1 MMISAF
7 TFGAGFGLVTAG
19 IALVNNDFQP
29 PLDPNVSPVD
39 TLRLLS
45 QPLSGPSFKRD
56 TDTVWRSNTT
66 LDTSW
71 EDTILFSVTEYVNL
85 VIRNH

>member
-7 TFGAGFGLVTAG
+7 NFGAGFGLVAAG
-19 IALVNNDFQP
+19 IALVISDFQP
-29 PLDPNVSPVD
+29 PQDPNISPVD

-45 QPLSGPSFKRD
+45 QPLSGASFKRD
-56 TDTVWRSNTT
+56 TDTVLRSNTT

-71 EDTILFSVTEYVNL
+71 EDTILFSVTEYVNS
-85 VIRNH
+85 VTRNH

>member
-7 TFGAGFGLVTAG
+7 TFRAGFGLVTAG

-39 TLRLLS
+39 T
-45 QPLSGPSFKRD
+45 PLSGASFKRD
-56 TDTVWRSNTT
+56 TDTVWRSNAT

-85 VIRNH
+85 VTRNH